1 MRRPQSLKTCFPYSV
16 RAPLRAP
23 YRGWILG
30 VAAAALLGGCATS
43 GDRPLPKAP
52 STVGSVTRLERD
64 PEKLD
69 LTPLPKRTVDPA
81 RLAPLDVAILAVLNN
96 PDLKAKRAATGVAAA
111 QVFAAGLLPDPQVG
125 ITADFPKPG
134 QQAINNYSVGPSLDV
149 GALIARAPALKAA
162 RAQRRQADLDLLWAE
177 WGAAQQARIL
187 AWTVLADEAK
197 AEALAELDR
206 VVGARAQASRRALA
220 RNDLAAQTTSADQA
234 LALDVQTALAQAR
247 HDAAQ
252 ARLDLNA
259 LIGLEPQV
267 RLPLVAA
274 PARDWET
281 PALDRARAEL
291 AQRRPDLLAL
301 QAGYTAEQ
309 ANLRKAVL
317 AQFPLQNLGF
327 YAAKDNTGIVSKGLS
342 ATFALPIFNGGRGQ
356 IAIEKATREQL
367 RAEYQARLDQ
377 ADAEAAADVAERDSA
392 EAQAERLER
401 ELPSLSD
408 VWTKAQAAWD
418 RNDLDAASYLTLA
431 QNLLNKT
438 ADLQDR
444 RLAARQA
451 EIQLET
457 ALFIPPAGQEARP

>member
-1 MRRPQSLKTCFPYSV
+1 MRTYFPDIV
-16 RAPLRAP
+16 RAP

-30 VAAAALLGGCATS
+30 VSAAALLCGCAAP
-43 GDRPLPKAP
+43 GVRPLPGAP
-52 STVGSVTRLERD
+52 SSVGSVTRLERD
-64 PEKLD
+64 PAKLD
-69 LTPLPKRTVDPA
+69 VAPLPKRTVDPA
-81 RLAPLDVAILAVLNN
+81 RLGPLDVAILAVLNN

-111 QVFAAGLLPDPQVG
+111 QVFNAGLLPDPQIG
-125 ITADFPKPG
+125 FSADFPAPG
-134 QQAINNYSVGPSLDV
+134 QQATTAYGLGPSLDV

-177 WGAAQQARIL
+177 WGTAQQARVL
-187 AWTVLADEAK
+187 AWTILANEAK

-206 VVGARAQASRRALA
+206 IAAARTQASRKGLGRG
-220 RNDLAAQTTSADQA
+220 DLAAPTTSADAA
-234 LALDVQTALAQAR
+234 LAVDVQTALAQAQ
-247 HDAAQ
+247 HDAAK

-259 LIGLEPQV
+259 LLGLEPQV
-267 RLPLVAA
+267 RLSLVAD
-274 PARDWET
+274 PARDKDQDWDKT
-281 PALDRARAEL
+281 AVDRARAEL
-291 AQRRPDLLAL
+291 ARRRPDLLAL

-317 AQFPLQNLGF
+317 AQFPLSNVGF
-327 YAAKDNTGIVSKGLS
+327 NAARDNTGISSQGLS

-392 EAQAERLER
+392 EAQAQRLER
-401 ELPSLSD
+401 ELPSLSE

-438 ADLQDR
+438 ADLEDR

-457 ALFIPPAGQEARP
+457 ALFLPPAGQEARP

>member
-1 MRRPQSLKTCFPYSV
+1 MKTCFPDTEKKRTARS
-16 RAPLRAP
+16 A
-23 YRGWILG
+23 YRRGIVG
-30 VAAAALLGGCATS
+30 VAAAALLCGCATP
-43 GDRPLPKAP
+43 GAHPLPKAP
-52 STVGSVTRLERD
+52 STVAAVTRLERD

-69 LTPLPKRTVDPA
+69 VAPLPKRTVDPA
-81 RLAPLDVAILAVLNN
+81 RLDPIDVAILAVLNN
-96 PDLKAKRAATGVAAA
+96 PDLKARRAATGVAAA

-125 ITADFPKPG
+125 ISADFPTPG
-134 QQAINNYSVGPSLDV
+134 QQAATAYGVTPSLDV

-177 WGAAQQARIL
+177 WGTAQQARLL

-206 VVGARAQASRRALA
+206 ITAARAQASRQGLA
-220 RNDLAAQTTSADQA
+220 RRDLAAQTTSADEA
-234 LALDVQTALAQAR
+234 LAIDVQTALAQAR
-247 HDAAQ
+247 HDAAR

-259 LIGLEPQV
+259 LVGLQPQV

-274 PARDWET
+274 PAQDLAHWDQ
-281 PALDRARAEL
+281 PMLDRARAEL
-291 AQRRPDLLAL
+291 ARRRPDLLAL
-301 QAGYTAEQ
+301 QAGYTAEE
-309 ANLRKAVL
+309 ANLRRAVL
-317 AQFPLQNLGF
+317 AQFPLQNVGF
-327 YAAKDNTGIVSKGLS
+327 NAARDNTGIISQGLS

-377 ADAEAAADVAERDSA
+377 ADAEAAADVAERDIA
-392 EAQAERLER
+392 EVQAQRLER
-401 ELPSLSD
+401 ELPALSD
-408 VWTKAQAAWD
+408 VWSKAQAAWD

-438 ADLQDR
+438 ADLRDR
-444 RLAARQA
+444 RLAARLA

-457 ALFIPPAGQEARP
+457 ALFLSPAGLETRP